1 LLYNFEDKLINLKS
15 FFRDNSQ
22 YFISYSALLGSQVL
36 TALTILVLAYISS
49 KNNIIDDFGVYAF
62 AFSLGVFSS
71 VISEAGTNSIIIQRM
86 AKKDKSKVIINF
98 YSGSFTAIKAFLY
111 IVTSSLVFIYAFNFI
126 SQEQRYFFYLYQLF
140 GFFLCLQ
147 PIFIFIILNKL
158 LIHSFLI
165 IISKAPVLIYV
176 FFIFNPLN
184 DSFALIPLID
194 ILSITF
200 VLICQITYL
209 KIYAGIDFIFSKK
222 LTYHLLFAL
231 KFFYLSNLVS
241 STYHRMHYFFIAQIG
256 TPSQLGV
263 IAVIDRFISIWGQI
277 YNPAMTLIIPKLV
290 RSKDGSKIFTKRL
303 KAMLKFI
310 LFSFIVISV
319 IFYLNDLNI
328 IYDHIMNNI
337 YLLIIFLAI
346 IMLITSIL
354 GYPVSSIHG
363 KYTVSQLSIYI
374 GFLMACAVYQSYS
387 YFSLSINPL
396 IYSILIIIIG
406 ELSICLIRLI
416 YLFRLKI

>member
-1 LLYNFEDKLINLKS
+1 
-15 FFRDNSQ
+15 
-22 YFISYSALLGSQVL
+22 
-36 TALTILVLAYISS
+36 
-49 KNNIIDDFGVYAF
+49 
-62 AFSLGVFSS
+62 
-71 VISEAGTNSIIIQRM
+71 M
-86 AKKDKSKVIINF
+86 A
-98 YSGSFTAIKAFLY
+98 
-111 IVTSSLVFIYAFNFI
+111 
-126 SQEQRYFFYLYQLF
+126 Q
-140 GFFLCLQ
+140 
-147 PIFIFIILNKL
+147 
-158 LIHSFLI
+158 
-165 IISKAPVLIYV
+165 
-176 FFIFNPLN
+176 
-184 DSFALIPLID
+184 
-194 ILSITF
+194 
-200 VLICQITYL
+200 
-209 KIYAGIDFIFSKK
+209 
-222 LTYHLLFAL
+222 
-231 KFFYLSNLVS
+231 
-241 STYHRMHYFFIAQIG
+241 
-256 TPSQLGV
+256 
-263 IAVIDRFISIWGQI
+263 
-277 YNPAMTLIIPKLV
+277 
-290 RSKDGSKIFTKRL
+290 KIFTKRL